1 MDPHEME
8 ARIKNIDERTARIEQ
23 ILPTLATKDDLATL
37 ATKEEIATLAT
48 KDQIATLA
56 TKDDLATRVSKDE
69 LREAVAL
76 LATREDMYEEGE
88 RTRRHFDVVAE
99 SLRHDIGLIAESQ
112 LALEQRVDAKL
123 RGRS

>member
-37 ATKEEIATLAT
+37 ATKDDLATLATKDEIATLAT
-48 KDQIATLA
+48 KDEIATL
-56 TKDDLATRVSKDE
+56 VSKDE